1 MQFFKALESIFSIII
16 IITIGYIMRRK
27 KVLDEGSQ
35 RLFSKIVC
43 NLSLPALMISN
54 LLSSFTKASLINVKY
69 GLLIPLI
76 SMIGCYIIGYFIS
89 IIIKVSPKRLGSF
102 RAMFFV
108 SNTIFIGMPVNLA
121 LFGNKATPYVL
132 LYYIINTSFFW
143 TIGIYGMSKD
153 GQVGSKEKPD
163 IKESLKRIFSPPLL
177 GFILAVLLILCQI
190 RLPLFIMDTCKYL
203 GGLTTP
209 LSMLFIGA
217 AISEVE
223 FKDVKPSIDMFI
235 IIIGRFIVSPLSII
249 LLGTFIKVPSLMLKV
264 FIIQAAMPVMTQT
277 SITAKAYGGD
287 EKYAAVMT
295 AVTTVLAMV
304 VIPIYMGLI

>member
-16 IITIGYIMRRK
+16 MITIGYTMRKRK
-27 KVLDEGSQ
+27 ALDEGSQ
-35 RLFSKIVC
+35 KLFSKIVC

-54 LLSSFTKASLINVKY
+54 LLSSFTKESLLHMKY

-76 SMIGCYIIGYFIS
+76 SMAGCYVIGYLIS
-89 IIIKVSPKRLGSF
+89 IMIKVPPKRIGSF

-121 LFGNKATPYVL
+121 LFGTNATPYVL

-143 TIGIYGMSKD
+143 TIGIYGMSED
-153 GQVGSKEKPD
+153 GKVGSKEKLN
-163 IKESLKRIFSPPLL
+163 IKESLRRIFSPPLL
-177 GFILAVLLILCQI
+177 GFLLAVLLIFCKI
-190 RLPLFIMDTCKYL
+190 KLPLFIMDTCKYL

-223 FKDVKPSIDMFI
+223 FKDVKPSIDMVL
-235 IIIGRFIVSPLSII
+235 IIIGRFIISPLSII

-264 FIIQAAMPVMTQT
+264 FIVQAAMPVMTQT
-277 SITAKAYGGD
+277 AISAKAYGGD

-295 AVTTVLAMV
+295 AVTTVLAMI
-304 VIPIYMGLI
+304 VIPIYMSLI